1 MKLDHLALD
10 IETVPAAPLEA
21 YSATVQD
28 KIQQKLER
36 IQERRPEMDFD
47 YFASTHG
54 DFGQIICI
62 SVGYI
67 NQDLTIHLKSF
78 FGEDEKQILE
88 GFNQL
93 IAHFNGVFI
102 HYNGLT
108 FDVPFILQRM
118 AYHRIQP
125 SNNRFG
131 ELRRYQREPHFDVML
146 QYYNWDMSRAL
157 PLGILAEL
165 HQIPSPKEDLS
176 GDQVFQAYQKGE
188 WAKIVRY
195 CEFDVATTLNLW
207 HKIFRYQDP
216 LPIENYR
223 FSQAGT

>member
-1 MKLDHLALD
+1 MNLDHLALD
-10 IETVPAAPLEA
+10 IETVPAAPLES
-21 YSATVQD
+21 YSDAVQE

-36 IQERRPEMDFD
+36 IRERRPEMDFD

-62 SVGYI
+62 SVGFI
-67 NQDLTIHLKSF
+67 SRDQNIHLKSF
-78 FGEDEKQILE
+78 FGHDEKSVLE
-88 GFNQL
+88 SFNQL
-93 IAHFNGVFI
+93 ITDFNGIFI

-118 AYHRIQP
+118 AYHRIRP
-125 SNNRFG
+125 ASGRFS
-131 ELRRYQREPHFDVML
+131 ELRRYQQTPHFDVMM
-146 QYYNWDMSRAL
+146 QYYHWDMSRAL

-165 HQIPSPKEDLS
+165 HDIPSPKDELS
-176 GDQVFQAYQKGE
+176 GGQVLQAYQAGD

-207 HKIFRYQDP
+207 HKIFRHQDP
-216 LPIENYR
+216 IPMEHYL
-223 FSQAGT
+223 FSGAGA